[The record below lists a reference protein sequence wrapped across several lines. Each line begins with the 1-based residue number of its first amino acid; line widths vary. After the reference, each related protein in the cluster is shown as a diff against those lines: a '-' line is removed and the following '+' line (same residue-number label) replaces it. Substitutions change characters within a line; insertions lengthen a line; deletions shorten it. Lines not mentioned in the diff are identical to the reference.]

1 MRTWSV
7 QKQDFGVKCELF
19 GAKTK
24 YLVFTNL
31 VCFGAKTLGM
41 EERKTSIRGT
51 NLQLLDNSEQNS
63 SFLVLKRC
71 QKGQKQDFGAK

>member
-31 VCFGAKTLGM
+31 VRKHRL
-41 EERKTSIRGT
+41 EEQIY
-51 NLQLLDNSEQNS
+51 NCIIDLDNSEQNS
-63 SFLVLKRC
+63 SFLVRKRC
-71 QKGQKQDFGAK
+71 QKGQKQDF

>member
-63 SFLVLKRC
+63 SYLSKR
-71 QKGQKQDFGAK
+71 KQDFGAK